1 MRVWTWPAE
10 TALCLFVLLTPIA
23 AVGELLED
31 LNSRG
36 KAAYTRGDF
45 AAADGFF
52 SQAIARNPR
61 DPLLRYHRA
70 ITLTR
75 LGRWPEAAKEYEATL
90 RLNPP
95 DNVASQARQGLQALS
110 PLTARA
116 APRATDEGISVPL
129 VPVRGVWMAEV
140 VLNDARRAHFLV
152 DTGATICVISPD
164 LADAVG
170 IRPAADARLVRLQTA
185 NGLVAGPVVSIPS
198 IRVGEV
204 EATDV
209 PAVILPG
216 TLGMAGIL
224 GNTFL
229 SRYSV
234 TLDSAR
240 HVLHL
245 RPR

>member
-1 MRVWTWPAE
+1 MNTTIWRWGLM
-10 TALCLFVLLTPIA
+10 LCVLSLVLPLV
-23 AVGELLED
+23 AVAQTTED
-31 LNSRG
+31 LNQLG
-36 KAAYTRGDF
+36 KAAYSRGDF

-52 SQAIARNPR
+52 SQAIARTPR

-75 LGRWPEAAKEYEATL
+75 LSRWREAAQEFEATL

-95 DNVASQARQGLQALS
+95 DNLAALARQGLQGVA
-110 PLTARA
+110 PLMSR
-116 APRATDEGISVPL
+116 APRVADDGFTVAMVP
-129 VPVRGVWMAEV
+129 RGGVWLTEV

-152 DTGATICVISPD
+152 DTGATACVLSPRLAEAVGVRPSPD
-164 LADAVG
+164 
-170 IRPAADARLVRLQTA
+170 ARIVRVNTG
-185 NGLVAGPVVSIPS
+185 NGPISGPVVSIPL

-209 PAVILPG
+209 VAVILPDM
-216 TLGMAGIL
+216 LGLEGIL

-229 SRYSV
+229 SRYSL
-234 TLDSAR
+234 TIDSAR
-240 HVLHL
+240 HLLHL

>member
-1 MRVWTWPAE
+1 MSTSSWRWGL
-10 TALCLFVLLTPIA
+10 ALCLLSLGPPVL
-23 AVGELLED
+23 AVAQTTED
-31 LNSRG
+31 LNHLG
-36 KAAYTRGDF
+36 KAAYGRGDF
-45 AAADGFF
+45 AAADGLF

-75 LGRWPEAAKEYEATL
+75 LERWREAAQEFEVTL

-95 DNVASQARQGLQALS
+95 QNVAVLARQGLQGLAPLLS
-110 PLTARA
+110 R
-116 APRATDEGISVPL
+116 PRVADEGIAVPL
-129 VPVRGVWMAEV
+129 VSVGGVWLTEV

-152 DTGATICVISPD
+152 DTGATLCVLSPGLAEAVGVRPSPD
-164 LADAVG
+164 ARI
-170 IRPAADARLVRLQTA
+170 IRILTG
-185 NGLVAGPVVSIPS
+185 NGPVSGPLVSIPL
-198 IRVGEV
+198 IRVGDV

-216 TLGMAGIL
+216 TLGPEGIL

-240 HVLHL
+240 RLLHL